1 MQTFMKS
8 WTRFGVIL
16 YADDPKSIFTLKTYG
31 SKQGVIDAISKLTA
45 PGINTYTS
53 KALEFSLQYF
63 GAQHGGR
70 KKDKVPQIL
79 MVITDGEATDPEG
92 LKSSSDKLRENG
104 ITVISIGVEQAKK
117 EELNIMAGDDI
128 SKVFYVDNFVALEN
142 LYKKIFPV
150 ICDSTKRGKRLGHI
164 CSADVVFLLDRSSS
178 ITPENYTIMLNFTKE
193 LVKTLD
199 VRKDFIRVGCA
210 QFASAP
216 HHEFYLSDYTE
227 KKDVMSRIDSLS
239 YIGGNTYLGEAL
251 KHIKDYFDASRGSRR
266 SVGIPQNLVLISDGD
281 SHDDVEEAADS
292 LRALGI
298 VVFAIAVGDVHDLQ
312 LLQIAGTP
320 ERLFTVQNFKGL
332 VTIKNVC
339 RKLNASPTNILGISL
354 KTTNVNFT
362 VVREQTSGEH

>member
-1 MQTFMKS
+1 M
-8 WTRFGVIL
+8 
-16 YADDPKSIFTLKTYG
+16 
-31 SKQGVIDAISKLTA
+31 
-45 PGINTYTS
+45 
-53 KALEFSLQYF
+53 
-63 GAQHGGR
+63 
-70 KKDKVPQIL
+70 
-79 MVITDGEATDPEG
+79 
-92 LKSSSDKLRENG
+92 
-104 ITVISIGVEQAKK
+104 
-117 EELNIMAGDDI
+117 
-128 SKVFYVDNFVALEN
+128 
-142 LYKKIFPV
+142 
-150 ICDSTKRGKRLGHI
+150 
-164 CSADVVFLLDRSSS
+164 VFLLDRSSS

-332 VTIKNVC
+332 VTIKQKVIDAIC
-339 RKLNASPTNILGISL
+339 PRDEPEGELRKDEFSSL
-354 KTTNVNFT
+354 YVSLSFPPYSFMSMT
-362 VVREQTSGEH
+362 VKG